1 MSWTRKILRVDL
13 GTGTCATEDLNM
25 EWAHKYLGSRG
36 LATKYFTE
44 EVDAFGRRRRF
55 DVGAHKSWHHRVE
68 SVKFFLC
75 QHFMAILIGSGNAE
89 FSGCIGKVFGVEVA

>member
-44 EVDAFGRRRRF
+44 EVDAGV
-55 DVGAHKSWHHRVE
+55 DPMSPENK
-68 SVKFFLC
+68 
-75 QHFMAILIGSGNAE
+75 LIIATGPLTATPMP
-89 FSGCIGKVFGVEVA
+89 K